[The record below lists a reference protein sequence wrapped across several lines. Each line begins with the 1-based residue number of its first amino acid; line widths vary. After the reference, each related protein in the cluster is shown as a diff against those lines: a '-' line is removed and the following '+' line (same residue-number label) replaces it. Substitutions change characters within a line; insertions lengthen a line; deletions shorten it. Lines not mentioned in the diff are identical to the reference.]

1 MANPFDIVQYWF
13 FQKALLISVLAA
25 IPCAIIGTFIVIK
38 RISMI
43 SGSISHATFGGLG
56 ISYFLGFNPLLGAT
70 IFGVLCG
77 SVIGILQNRAKKRL
91 DTILSFLWA
100 FGMAIGLI
108 FLYLT
113 PGYAS
118 DLFTYL
124 FGNLFL
130 ITNGDLVTVLILN
143 VVIIVTL
150 IFTYQ
155 TLVVVLFN
163 DEFAEVRNIPNF
175 WIYQIFYILVSLT
188 IIVILSVVGVILLIA
203 FLTLP
208 AAIALFYQKSMKKVM
223 LLSGI
228 IVISSNIVG
237 LFLAHWIEL
246 PPGPV
251 IVVLLALLY
260 LVSFVYDFIKTKVQK
275 KRHAIVSHACDMEL
289 ESFGIIQESIKD
301 YSNHSDHDHSHP
313 PQESPKR
320 SYERE

>member
-1 MANPFDIVQYWF
+1 MANPFEIVQYWF
-13 FQKALLISVLAA
+13 FQKALLISLLAA
-25 IPCAIIGTFIVIK
+25 IPCAIIGTFIVVK

-56 ISYFLGFNPLLGAT
+56 ISYFLGFNPLMGAT

-77 SVIGILQNRAKKRL
+77 SLIGILQNRAKKRL

-130 ITNGDLVTVLILN
+130 ITDGDLLIVLILN
-143 VVIIVTL
+143 VVIIVAL
-150 IFTYQ
+150 VFTYQ
-155 TLVVVLFN
+155 TLKVVLFN
-163 DEFAEVRNIPNF
+163 DEFAQVRNIPNF
-175 WIYQIFYILVSLT
+175 WVYQIFYILVSLT

-208 AAIALFYQKSMKKVM
+208 AAIALFYQKNMKKVM
-223 LLSGI
+223 LWSGI
-228 IVISSNIVG
+228 IVLFSNILG

-251 IVVLLALLY
+251 IVVILAFLY
-260 LVSFVYDFIKTKVQK
+260 LVSFVYDYAKKFIEK
-275 KRHAIVSHACDMEL
+275 KKNKIESHACDIEL
-289 ESFGIIQESIKD
+289 ESFGIFQESIKD
-301 YSNHSDHDHSHP
+301 YSNHHDHEHYQTP
-313 PQESPKR
+313 PKSDKEGT
-320 SYERE
+320 